1 MTPLEYA
8 RLMGAP
14 DYSLEGLRDSQ
25 ILFGFGD
32 AVVVPAVQWVG
43 DNYLAPLIRGE
54 LARPALLERVAG

>member
-1 MTPLEYA
+1 MTYA
-8 RLMGAP
+8 LN
-14 DYSLEGLRDSQ
+14 GLRNSQ

-54 LARPALLERVAG
+54 LAKPACLERVDVSVFPR